1 MKYRTLE
8 HILNANKWYL
18 DTQVGS
24 HCKFRKVGSSNI
36 VIVPRH
42 DGRDIS
48 IGVLKSIEKQTG
60 LSLRR

>member
-1 MKYRTLE
+1 MKYKE
-8 HILNANKWYL
+8 IEYILNANEWYK

-24 HCKFRKVGSSNI
+24 HCKFHKVNNPNI